1 MSRETGEMTRLSQ
14 GPLPGR
20 WFKDRLQSP
29 VSCDPNLWLCLMG
42 FASLCIVLWLFI
54 WVKDI
59 LFPFMS
65 EWLPPAF
72 VHCEVFCALARGEG
86 RVMLLLRRGTLEG
99 GRSDRPSR
107 RAASW
112 GAISA
117 LWAIPEDPTA
127 ALCRFPW
134 TWANRIFPLKGTFHC
149 LF

>member
-1 MSRETGEMTRLSQ
+1 MSREAGGMTRLPQ
-14 GPLPGR
+14 GQLPGR
-20 WFKDRLQSP
+20 CFKDRLQSS

-59 LFPFMS
+59 PLPLMS

-72 VHCEVFCALARGEG
+72 VHCEVFCALAPAVDG
-86 RVMLLLRRGTLEG
+86 RVMLLLKGALKE
-99 GRSDRPSR
+99 GRSDRPSLG
-107 RAASW
+107 AASW
-112 GAISA
+112 GATSA
-117 LWAIPEDPTA
+117 LWAIPAHPTA